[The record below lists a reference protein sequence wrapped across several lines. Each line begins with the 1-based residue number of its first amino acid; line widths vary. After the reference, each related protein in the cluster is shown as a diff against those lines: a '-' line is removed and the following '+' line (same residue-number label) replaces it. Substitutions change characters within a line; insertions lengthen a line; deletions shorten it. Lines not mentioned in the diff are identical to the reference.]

1 MFSYFTIRT
10 NSLRFPNIPTSS
22 TGNFWFCSYRI
33 FTTKC
38 RKTRCNRKPSNRT
51 QINLDIGY
59 RFSSALLMCYS
70 TIINISLKVMINDWL
85 SPTNIIVYRTLFIGS
100 RSFRRMN
107 LKLLFKFWFVCV
119 EVTVLP
125 PIIKVW
131 SLQLELFLTVL
142 NCKIISLHSRG
153 LHSVK
158 RWGSISWQHN
168 VTCLTFQCKLLLSRR
183 FIYLKLS
190 FGGLWPHSSK
200 VQGKRGPM

>member
-1 MFSYFTIRT
+1 MLSWDHIAV
-10 NSLRFPNIPTSS
+10 PTSS
-22 TGNFWFCSYRI
+22 TGNFWFCGSRI

-70 TIINISLKVMINDWL
+70 KIINISLKVMINDWL

-168 VTCLTFQCKLLLSRR
+168 HCERNQDTIWFKWKPAAARGTRR
-183 FIYLKLS
+183 EVWL
-190 FGGLWPHSSK
+190 
-200 VQGKRGPM
+200 RR

>member
-1 MFSYFTIRT
+1 MLSCFTIRT
-10 NSLRFPNIPTSS
+10 NSLRFPTVPTSS
-22 TGNFWFCSYRI
+22 TGNFWFCSSRI

-70 TIINISLKVMINDWL
+70 KIINISLKVMINDWL
-85 SPTNIIVYRTLFIGS
+85 SPTNTIVYRTLFIGS

-107 LKLLFKFWFVCV
+107 LKLLFKFWFVYA

-131 SLQLELFLTVL
+131 SLQLELFITVL

-158 RWGSISWQHN
+158 RWEEYFVTAQYHLFNIS
-168 VTCLTFQCKLLLSRR
+168 V
-183 FIYLKLS
+183 
-190 FGGLWPHSSK
+190 
-200 VQGKRGPM
+200 

>member
-1 MFSYFTIRT
+1 MLSWDHIAV
-10 NSLRFPNIPTSS
+10 PTSS
-22 TGNFWFCSYRI
+22 TGNFWFCSSRI

-38 RKTRCNRKPSNRT
+38 HKTRCNRKPSNRT

-70 TIINISLKVMINDWL
+70 KIINISLKVMINDWL
-85 SPTNIIVYRTLFIGS
+85 SPTNTIVYRTLFIGS

-168 VTCLTFQCKLLLSRR
+168 VTCLTFQCKLFTLNCRLEGSGRT
-183 FIYLKLS
+183 LQKSKEKEAQCKLCQR
-190 FGGLWPHSSK
+190 K
-200 VQGKRGPM
+200 KER